1 MKFRIVE
8 KETFNFVG
16 VSKLVPLQFEGVNN
30 AIVELTQSISQKQ
43 KEKMY
48 SLQNIEPYE
57 IVNVSYES
65 DTNLLKETG
74 ELTHLIGILTKH

>member
-30 AIVELTQSISQKQ
+30 AIVEYKSKTEREDVQST
-43 KEKMY
+43 EY
-48 SLQNIEPYE
+48 
-57 IVNVSYES
+57 
-65 DTNLLKETG
+65 
-74 ELTHLIGILTKH
+74 